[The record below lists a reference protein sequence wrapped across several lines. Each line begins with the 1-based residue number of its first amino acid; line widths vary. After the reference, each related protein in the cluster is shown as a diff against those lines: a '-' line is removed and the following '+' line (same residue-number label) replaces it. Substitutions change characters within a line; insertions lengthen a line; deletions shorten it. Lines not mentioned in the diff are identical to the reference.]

1 MKIKIF
7 FIVLGL
13 VLFFSVII
21 IILPINK
28 ISDIPYVIKFYLYIS
43 EYKQNIESFS
53 KIDQEDVFI
62 DSLKSDYIQ
71 QQSSLLSKIRII
83 PKHIGNKQLDNKYIR
98 FLEYICKNEKH
109 LQQICNSVS
118 IISEYAEKGNTK
130 ALNFLR
136 EFSKI
141 NHSSISVNILVKLGI
156 LRCEFD
162 QSSIDYIRD
171 LIKSQQSCTEFSE
184 NTISY
189 YEIFICNYFLFIVRS
204 INYKEYITLIY
215 YDLLFSNDL
224 LVKYQSMKIYY
235 DLVGE
240 QKKIELRNELKDG
253 LKQDNYNNIVRYLNG
268 LLSIYNLKN
277 EKRYSLNIDY
287 SDLRNVM
294 IEYKEKYDIH
304 NFSIE
309 LFQIKPNYKEEKN
322 YFNEDLWIE

>member
-21 IILPINK
+21 IILPTNK

-189 YEIFICNYFLFIVRS
+189 YERFICNYFLFIVRS

-224 LVKYQSMKIYY
+224 LVKYQAMRIYY

-240 QKKIELRNELKDG
+240 QKIIELCNELKDG

-277 EKRYSLNIDY
+277 EKRCSLNIDY
-287 SDLRNVM
+287 SDLRNIM
-294 IEYKEKYDIH
+294 REYKEKYNIH
-304 NFSIE
+304 NFPIE
-309 LFQIKPNYKEEKN
+309 LFQVKPNYKEEKN